1 MPLSHSITG
10 ELSQTLQ
17 ELARRT
23 PGSETKLQDLAN
35 KIHYL
40 AEEGLLLAPDLDV
53 IEEHLDVLQLTEAD
67 LNDLKIQALR
77 SLIREI
83 LADQVVTDDEF
94 ARLKAFQASVQFQAG
109 PDHILHD
116 EMADVL
122 RLYHHPS
129 VN

>member
-17 ELARRT
+17 ELAHHT
-23 PGSETKLQDLAN
+23 PGSHSKRQDLMN
-35 KIHYL
+35 KVYYL
-40 AEEGLLLAPDLDV
+40 AEEGLLLAPDLDA
-53 IEEHLDVLQLTEAD
+53 IQQHLDVLQLTEAD

-77 SLIREI
+77 SLIREV

-94 ARLKAFQASVQFQAG
+94 TRLKAFQASVQFQAG

-122 RLYHHPS
+122 RLYHHS
-129 VN
+129 SAN

>member
-1 MPLSHSITG
+1 MPLSHSITD

-17 ELARRT
+17 ELAQQALGNHSKR
-23 PGSETKLQDLAN
+23 KDLIN
-35 KIHYL
+35 KVYYL
-40 AEEGLLLAPDLDV
+40 AEEGLLLPSDLDL
-53 IEEHLDVLQLTEAD
+53 IQQHLDLLQLTEAD
-67 LNDLKIQALR
+67 LNDLKIQSLR

-94 ARLKAFQASVQFQAG
+94 TRLKAFQASVQFQAG

-122 RLYHHPS
+122 RLYHHTA
-129 VN
+129 VG